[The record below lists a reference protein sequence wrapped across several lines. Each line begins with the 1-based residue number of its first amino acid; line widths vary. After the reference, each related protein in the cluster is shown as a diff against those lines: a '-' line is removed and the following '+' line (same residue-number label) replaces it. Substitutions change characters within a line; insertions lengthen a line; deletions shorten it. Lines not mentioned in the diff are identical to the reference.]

1 VCPSPPPQLAALG
14 FCAVYDQLMEGFAQA
29 DSKDAIFKC
38 VCARAR
44 AGKPAS
50 HTRAS
55 CGRARVRGDPNKG
68 HLRARCCRL
77 PPAAEAVL
85 THPAA
90 CAPPSAPPFRAF
102 IKALDE
108 NPEQYRKD
116 ATALTAAATAAGG
129 VDGIASSEALSAVK
143 ARASAGTLVYSKFI
157 AIGLF
162 RMLELAA
169 ATEPAAL
176 SKLADAAGVPLA
188 KVNADLTL
196 YKGLLSKLAAV
207 KELMAEMLSRDK
219 KKTEARLAE
228 KAQKEAGSAS
238 SA

>member
-1 VCPSPPPQLAALG
+1 LACP
-14 FCAVYDQLMEGFAQA
+14 CH
-29 DSKDAIFKC
+29 
-38 VCARAR
+38 
-44 AGKPAS
+44 PAS
-50 HTRAS
+50 IQ
-55 CGRARVRGDPNKG
+55 
-68 HLRARCCRL
+68 
-77 PPAAEAVL
+77 
-85 THPAA
+85 
-90 CAPPSAPPFRAF
+90 FRAF
-102 IKALDE
+102 IKALEE

-116 ATALTAAATAAGG
+116 ATALAAAATSAGG
-129 VDGIASSEALSAVK
+129 VDGIASSDALSGLK